1 MSSPPIIIAGGGIAG
16 LASALALRDYD
27 AVVFEQSEKFSPI
40 GAGLQLGPNA
50 VRALQKLGAWDA
62 VAPIASSPPEI
73 HLRDGLTGRLLKRL
87 TLGAAFERRFGA
99 PYRAAHRA
107 DLHAALFETVK
118 LNRNVEIKL
127 DVKIV
132 TVEIHAADVSIQT
145 SNRRYATPAL
155 LATDGVQSA
164 IRQAVFTNSAA
175 VSSGEIHHRSLIAM
189 PSIPGIE
196 MECVNVWMYP
206 RSHVVHYPVG
216 KTPRLNLVAIT
227 PEHSNPQDLY
237 REACEP
243 LKMLLALAQNSFT
256 PWPSYFVPHLN
267 NWSKGSVLLLGDAAH
282 GTLPYLAQGAA
293 MALEDAAC
301 LATVLPT
308 TNSMRHAFA
317 EVVQRRMARTKRLHK
332 DTVAAGNA
340 YHMRGLARIA
350 RNVGMSAIP
359 QSLLLSRLNWLYSG

>member
-1 MSSPPIIIAGGGIAG
+1 MIIAGGGIAG
-16 LASALALRDYD
+16 LACALAVQGHD
-27 AVVFEQSEKFSPI
+27 ALIMEQAEIFSPI

-107 DLHAALFETVK
+107 DLHDALLQAVK
-118 LNRNVEIKL
+118 AKRNVEIRL
-127 DVKIV
+127 GVKI
-132 TVEIHAADVSIQT
+132 TNVETHASEIAIQSTRTRFST
-145 SNRRYATPAL
+145 SAL
-155 LATDGVQSA
+155 LATDGVHSA
-164 IRQAVFTNSAA
+164 IRLSLYPNSSA
-175 VSSGEIHHRSLIAM
+175 VSSSEIHHRSLIAM
-189 PSIPGIE
+189 PSIPGVEI
-196 MECVNVWMYP
+196 ECVNVWMYP
-206 RSHVVHYPVG
+206 RGHVVHYPVG

-243 LKMLLALAQNSFT
+243 LKMLLALAQDSFT
-256 PWPSYFVPHLN
+256 PWPSYFAPHLN
-267 NWSKGSVLLLGDAAH
+267 NWTKGSVLLLGDAAH

-308 TNSMRHAFA
+308 TISIRHAFA
-317 EVVQRRMARTKRLHK
+317 EVTQRRLARTHRLHNDTLAAGRAYHLRGMARIT
-332 DTVAAGNA
+332 
-340 YHMRGLARIA
+340 
-350 RNVGMSAIP
+350 RNVAMPAIP
-359 QSLLLSRLNWLYSG
+359 QTLLLSRLNWLYSG